1 MHEYLGLFV
10 LSLKLKARMGQKELT
25 LSGFALNSGRGLTL
39 SGFALNSGRAPLSGC
54 ALNSQRADAFGLC
67 PQLRTGQRG
76 RPVRR
81 GVNCREAPEML
92 SPGSRVVSR
101 ARRKYL

>member
-39 SGFALNSGRAPLSGC
+39 SGFALNSGRVSG
-54 ALNSQRADAFGLC
+54 G
-67 PQLRTGQRG
+67 G
-76 RPVRR
+76 R
-81 GVNCREAPEML
+81 
-92 SPGSRVVSR
+92 
-101 ARRKYL
+101 

>member
-25 LSGFALNSGRGLTL
+25 LSGFALNSGRG
-39 SGFALNSGRAPLSGC
+39 
-54 ALNSQRADAFGLC
+54 ADAFGLR

-81 GVNCREAPEML
+81 GVNCREAPRML

-101 ARRKYL
+101 AMRKYL